1 MYPQMM
7 MPVEQDARGYAP
19 PSWQTASGETVNSGG
34 FVGGLLRVAA
44 VEAVLAEPITRF
56 MGLEFSAFPGAAAW
70 RANAAASPRGMRWY
84 HKAAGFGPMP
94 DPMPMGGAA
103 LMSRFESGQ
112 GPVLRREGWL
122 QNKYAGV
129 ADMSRHLNEAYVGDM
144 PEVYADWKS
153 SGVHAPRRHK
163 EVLEQVHGSYYGKK
177 HIGPR
182 GYFQKLHHLWQTSK
196 GNVMPI
202 ARVGQRSAGYEKAVK
217 AVASLEFKGMLSAG
231 VSTLA
236 VGAGVAIAV
245 KTAMDMVGGVAIA
258 SHDRGKNSLLKSKA
272 NTLGVVQTPMSET
285 LRMKQ
290 LQEAAMS
297 FGALRAGIGNE
308 AMANHRF

>member
-19 PSWQTASGETVNSGG
+19 PSWQTASGETVSSGG
-34 FVGGLLRVAA
+34 FAGGLLRAAA

-70 RANAAASPRGMRWY
+70 RAKAAASPGGMRWY

-94 DPMPMGGAA
+94 DPMPMGSLD

-122 QNKYAGV
+122 QNKYQGV
-129 ADMSRHLNEAYVGDM
+129 ADMSRTLNEAYVGDT
-144 PEVYADWKS
+144 PEVYAGWRS
-153 SGVHAPRRHK
+153 SGVHAPTRHK
-163 EVLEQVHGSYYGKK
+163 EILDQVHGSYYGKK
-177 HIGPR
+177 RRGVR
-182 GYFQKLHHLWQTSK
+182 GYFQKLHHLWSTSQ
-196 GNVMPI
+196 GNLTPI
-202 ARVGQRSAGYEKAVK
+202 SRVGQRSAGYEKAVK

-245 KTAMDMVGGVAIA
+245 QKALDMAGGVAIA
-258 SHDRGKNSLLKSKA
+258 SHERGKNSLLKSKA

-290 LQEAAMS
+290 LQDAAMS

>member
-19 PSWQTASGETVNSGG
+19 PSWQTASGETVSSNG
-34 FVGGLLRVAA
+34 FAGGLLRAA
-44 VEAVLAEPITRF
+44 AIEAVLLEPITRSI
-56 MGLEFSAFPGAAAW
+56 GLEFSAFPGAGAW
-70 RANAAASPRGMRWY
+70 RANAAASPGGMRWY

-122 QNKYAGV
+122 QNRYAGV
-129 ADMSRHLNEAYVGDM
+129 ADMSRQMNEAYVGDM
-144 PEVYADWKS
+144 PEVYAGWRQQAYDPAKR
-153 SGVHAPRRHK
+153 HAK
-163 EVLEQVHGSYYGKK
+163 VLGQINDSHYGKRYT
-177 HIGPR
+177 GLR
-182 GYFQKLHHLWQTSK
+182 GYFQDLKHLWSTSQ
-196 GNVMPI
+196 GHVAPI
-202 ARVGQRSAGYEKAVK
+202 APRTMRGGSYDKAVK
-217 AVASLEFKGMLSAG
+217 AVAALEFKGKLAAG
-231 VSTLA
+231 ASTLA

-245 KTAMDMVGGVAIA
+245 KTAMDMVGGIAIA

-272 NTLGVVQTPMSET
+272 NTLGVVQTPMGET